1 MSRLDIRRATGA
13 DAPAIARLYR
23 QAYASAAQLGYPS
36 RMTEI
41 DAETVAEWLEREAV
55 TLVAS
60 ANGAAVDTGPAAAP
74 TSSTAS
80 TDEDEF
86 VGTVRLLEERDE
98 PYLERLAVHPDWQ
111 GEGVATTLVDRVE
124 ELARDRGYDC
134 IQLTTFDEHPF
145 LLEWYRERGYEP
157 TEHHESSRHDYAF
170 VSMEKPLE

>member
-60 ANGAAVDTGPAAAP
+60 ADGAGVAIDDVQ
-74 TSSTAS
+74 TA

-124 ELARDRGYDC
+124 ELARGREYDC
-134 IQLTTFDEHPF
+134 VQLTTFDEHPF
-145 LLEWYRERGYEP
+145 LLKWYRERGYEP
-157 TEHHESSRHDYAF
+157 TEYHESSRHDYAF
-170 VSMEKPLE
+170 VSMEKSLE